1 MFWVM
6 MVSSRSR
13 SLFAVLL
20 ADAGWSI
27 AVRALSEL
35 QAPATTISAKLPHL
49 VRIESGE
56 CGVNGCMMISFDE
69 GGFGQTAVTQI
80 LAPALG
86 GSDIHEGDVANRRAF
101 EWFKM
106 TVPCSLAVTWA

>member
-1 MFWVM
+1 
-6 MVSSRSR
+6 
-13 SLFAVLL
+13 
-20 ADAGWSI
+20 
-27 AVRALSEL
+27 
-35 QAPATTISAKLPHL
+35 
-49 VRIESGE
+49 
-56 CGVNGCMMISFDE
+56 MISFDE